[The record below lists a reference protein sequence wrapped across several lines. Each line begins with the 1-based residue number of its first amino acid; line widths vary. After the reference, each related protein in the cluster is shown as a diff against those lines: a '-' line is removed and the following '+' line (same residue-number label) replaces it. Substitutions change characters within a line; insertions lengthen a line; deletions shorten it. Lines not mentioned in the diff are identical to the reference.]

1 MEPESSSCTRISLLL
16 RIQNDPS
23 DQQAWAEFVQRY
35 GPKIHAWTRQWRLQE
50 SDAEDVTQNV
60 LLKLATKLRTFTYD
74 PALSFRAWLRT
85 LTQNALSDFLS
96 ERRQPAQGGGDSGM
110 LDILETVEARADLES
125 QLSAAFDRELLE
137 EAMARVQARVVPH
150 RWLAFQLTA
159 VEGRSGAEVAA
170 RLNMKVASVYTAKN
184 QVNKMVQEVVQQLEQ
199 GSG

>member
-1 MEPESSSCTRISLLL
+1 MEPESSSSTRISLLV

-23 DQQAWAEFVQRY
+23 DQQAWAEFVKRY

-137 EAMARVQARVVPH
+137 EAMARVQARVAPH

-159 VEGRSGAEVAA
+159 VEGISGAEVAA

-184 QVNKMVQEVVQQLEQ
+184 QVNKMVQEVIQKLEQ